1 MEKLLP
7 VSGLLKKSFA
17 IYQQR
22 FGVLAGIQLLN
33 VPFALIGGL
42 YGKLFFRDSFRDA
55 VMANPWAFG
64 AMAAVL
70 LAVFIAGVI
79 VTLWTQLALIL
90 SMKERQPTMDAG
102 GLLALAWQ
110 KSGSFAW
117 VYFLTNSI
125 VVGGFLMLVVPGILF
140 AVWFSFALYV
150 FAAEGL
156 TGMEALKRS
165 RALVAGNWWGVGYR
179 FLCVGA
185 LFFMMLAVTSWIPF
199 ASDALNIFFCMPF
212 GVIFG
217 YLLYDNVKN
226 AR

>member
-42 YGKLFFRDSFRDA
+42 YGKLFF
-55 VMANPWAFG
+55 
-64 AMAAVL
+64 
-70 LAVFIAGVI
+70 I